1 MNLAIETP
9 SRIEPCLLEQT
20 GPVIVDLVASLS
32 AASSRLGT
40 RLHPR
45 SAASLADAVR
55 IMNCYYSN
63 LIEGHNTTLREIERA
78 MAGQLDTTEE
88 RRNLQVEARAHIRV
102 QRDIDRRFALD
113 DLFEPASVDFI
124 RGLHKAFYE
133 DAPEAMLTVGDENR
147 AIRMVP
153 GAFRDFA
160 DQEVAVGRHLPPSG
174 DRVEAF
180 MSIGTQKGPPIGVQK
195 GPLWYGSL
203 GLSR

>member
-1 MNLAIETP
+1 VSLPIETP

-20 GPVIVDLVASLS
+20 SPVIVDLVASLS
-32 AASSRLGT
+32 SASSRLGT

-63 LIEGHNTTLREIERA
+63 LIEGHNTSLREIERA

-124 RGLHKAFYE
+124 RGLYQS
-133 DAPEAMLTVGDENR
+133 D
-147 AIRMVP
+147 
-153 GAFRDFA
+153 
-160 DQEVAVGRHLPPSG
+160 
-174 DRVEAF
+174 
-180 MSIGTQKGPPIGVQK
+180 
-195 GPLWYGSL
+195 
-203 GLSR
+203 